1 METRNP
7 NVYMLTSVTSAL
19 GKAIAIGLAKTGGT
33 VLLISPDPEHGT
45 QVEQEIV
52 TASQNPTV
60 EVYLCD
66 IGNLSSVRNLAEILR
81 SKYDKIDVL
90 INNSNVYRSRR
101 TLTVDG
107 YEEMF
112 AANHLGPYLLVRL
125 LEELLRE
132 SGVGQVIHIASP
144 TTTELD
150 FDDLQGQRQFNSLKA
165 YHASQMANLLVTQE
179 LDRRMQNS
187 GIRVNALHPG
197 LVRSEIRKEASLPVR
212 LLAWLFALS
221 PARAAEEVVRP
232 VTDPEFAQ
240 AHGKFFHKGGELE
253 YPAYALDTANQ
264 QRLWEISERL
274 TDAADRD
281 PNYDPTGSVAMHK
294 DKDIPAGLIR
304 PQEDPVRT
312 GRQIV
317 EDQ

>member
-1 METRNP
+1 MDTRNP

-19 GKAIAIGLAKTGGT
+19 GKAIAVGLAKTGGT
-33 VLLISPDPEHGT
+33 VLLISPDPEHGA
-45 QVEQEIV
+45 QVEKEIA
-52 TASQNPTV
+52 TASQNPNV

-81 SKYDKIDVL
+81 SRHDKIDIL
-90 INNSNVYRSRR
+90 INNSNVYRNRR

-107 YEEMF
+107 YEEML

-132 SGVGQVIHIASP
+132 SGVAQVINITSP

-150 FDDLQGQRQFNSLKA
+150 FDDLQGQGQFNSLKA
-165 YHASQMANLLVTQE
+165 FNASQMANLLMTQE
-179 LDRRMQNS
+179 LDRQMQNS

-221 PARAAEEVVRP
+221 PASAAEEVVRL

-240 AHGKFFHKGGELE
+240 AHGKFFHKGEEIE
-253 YPAYALDTANQ
+253 YPTYAMDTGNQ

-281 PNYDPTGSVAMHK
+281 PNYDPTGSVAMYK

-304 PQEDPVRT
+304 PQEDPALT